1 MAGCENRY
9 KPIVI
14 FCAALASSVALGQ
27 VSRNGDWPNY
37 GNDPGGMRFSRLTQ
51 INRDNVS
58 KLKLAWVFHAEDMS
72 YGSDGRKRSG
82 FETTPIFVDGTLFIT
97 TAFNRVIA
105 LDPVEGKQLW
115 AYDPHIDPTWE
126 YGDGLVNRGVAT
138 WLDPSRSKAQPC
150 RRRIFESTLD
160 ARLIA
165 LDAATGKP
173 CAGFGENGQA
183 SLRNVPGYLPGRY
196 HMTSP
201 PAVIDDIVVVGSAID
216 DAGGRSARL
225 RRSYRRAALEL
236 GPHSEQCARYRGH
249 RVAERRL
256 AEHLAHRRCQCLVR
270 YHRGRRS

>member
-51 INRDNVS
+51 VNRDNVS

-165 LDAATGKP
+165 T
-173 CAGFGENGQA
+173 GQA
-183 SLRNVPGYLPGRY
+183 SRSFRQSGHRHLRDCAFHL
-196 HMTSP
+196 
-201 PAVIDDIVVVGSAID
+201 D
-216 DAGGRSARL
+216 L
-225 RRSYRRAALEL
+225 FRRGRAAAQTTPRRDY
-236 GPHSEQCARYRGH
+236 GFGGH
-249 RVAERRL
+249 GL
-256 AEHLAHRRCQCLVR
+256 SWI
-270 YHRGRRS
+270 GRD